1 MHHCFRIT
9 MVCTIIIIII
19 IIYRQNEVL
28 NTNVIELQ
36 DRIRVLQEHIRVI
49 TEDRRDLQRRYDEE
63 RKYRE
68 EVEKKLEEKERK
80 LEEFAKLNRESY
92 EQSLYVEF
100 LEESTTTPESDEEE
114 EEKNPADEVSNTA
127 DSLSA
132 LSTNEKPSE
141 AGPSVPTSQE
151 NSTPTVVESAGKSEE
166 DNAE

>member
-1 MHHCFRIT
+1 
-9 MVCTIIIIII
+9 MV
-19 IIYRQNEVL
+19 YG
-28 NTNVIELQ
+28 LQ
-36 DRIRVLQEHIRVI
+36 KQIKVI

-68 EVEKKLEEKERK
+68 EVETKLEEKERK
-80 LEEFAKLNRESY
+80 LEEFAKLNREIY
-92 EQSLYVEF
+92 EQSLYVEY

-114 EEKNPADEVSNTA
+114 EENPADEVSNTA

-132 LSTNEKPSE
+132 LSINKRPSE

-151 NSTPTVVESAGKSEE
+151 NTTPTVVESAGKSEE